1 MLGDFMQ
8 KYDVHFCL
16 ISGQAAPNLLPI
28 LDSQFKPKEAVFIV
42 SKKMKQ
48 KAEFLSKT
56 FKEQGVKIT
65 LFELSDEFDFSKM
78 EEELI
83 ELVSQ
88 YEDKNIA
95 LNVTGGTKLISI
107 AAEHAFALVEK
118 PIFYIDTESNRI
130 VFITKDE
137 NRQWL
142 PDLALNSKNTI
153 KTYLSAY
160 GSSVLKQSDP
170 SLHKKWLDHIDGF
183 ITKYQE
189 NKNIIPVLNK
199 MATLSKNKGWKYDLE
214 HKELQFSGITDL
226 LTWLDHKNIIDFDGV
241 QVDFRNKSTADFLSG
256 GWLENYTYELL
267 NGVNKIED
275 IALGIEVTNPKYR
288 QDKKDYDALNKGHK
302 NEFDVA
308 FMAKNKLHI
317 IECKTMIMDREEGV
331 KAEDILYKLETLKDY
346 GGLLTK
352 KCLVSY
358 FEVPESVKNRASF
371 LNIEIIHGEDVQR
384 LKLKIQEWIG
394 RNY

>member
-1 MLGDFMQ
+1 MQ
-8 KYDVHFCL
+8 QYDVHFCL
-16 ISGQAAPNLLPI
+16 VSGQAAPNLLPI
-28 LDSQFKPKEAVFIV
+28 LDTQFKPKEAVFIV

-48 KAEFLSKT
+48 KAEFLAKT
-56 FKEQGVKIT
+56 FKDQNVKTT
-65 LFELSDEFDFSKM
+65 LFELTDEFNFSKM

-107 AAEHAFALVEK
+107 AAEHAFTLIEK

-137 NRQWL
+137 NKQWL
-142 PDLALNSKNTI
+142 PDLDLKSKNTI
-153 KTYLSAY
+153 KTYLSSY
-160 GSSVLKQSDP
+160 GVSVLKQSDP
-170 SLHKKWLDHIDGF
+170 NEHKQWLDYIDGF

-189 NKNIIPVLNK
+189 NKNIIPLLNK
-199 MATLSKNKGWKYDLE
+199 MASLSKNKGWKYDLE
-214 HKELQFSGITDL
+214 QNELKYSGVTDI
-226 LTWLDHKNIIDFDGV
+226 LTWLDHKNLIDFDGS
-241 QVDFRNKSTADFLSG
+241 QVNFRNKATADFFSG
-256 GWLENYTYELL
+256 GWFENYTYELL
-267 NGVNKIED
+267 SSINKIED
-275 IALGIEVTNPKYR
+275 IALGLEAANSKYR
-288 QDKKDYDALNKGHK
+288 QDKKDYDPLNKGHK
-302 NEFDVA
+302 NEFDVT

-317 IECKTMIMDREEGV
+317 IECKTMIMDKGDGI

-371 LNIEIIHGEDVQR
+371 LNIEIIQGEDVQR
-384 LKLKIQEWIG
+384 LRLKIQEWIG
-394 RNY
+394 KNY

>member
-1 MLGDFMQ
+1 MQ
-8 KYDVHFCL
+8 QYDVHFCL
-16 ISGQAAPNLLPI
+16 VSGQAAPNLLPI
-28 LDSQFKPKEAVFIV
+28 LDIQFKPKEAVFIV

-48 KAEFLSKT
+48 KAEFLAKT
-56 FKEQGVKIT
+56 FKDQNVKTT
-65 LFELSDEFDFSKM
+65 LFELTDEFNFSKM

-107 AAEHAFALVEK
+107 AAEHAFTLIEK

-137 NRQWL
+137 NKQWL
-142 PDLALNSKNTI
+142 PDLDLKSKNTI
-153 KTYLSAY
+153 KTYLSSY
-160 GSSVLKQSDP
+160 GVSVLKQSDP
-170 SLHKKWLDHIDGF
+170 NEHKQWLDYIDGF

-189 NKNIIPVLNK
+189 NKNIIPLLNK
-199 MATLSKNKGWKYDLE
+199 MASLSKNKGWKYDLE
-214 HKELQFSGITDL
+214 QNELKYSGVTDI
-226 LTWLDHKNIIDFDGV
+226 LTWLDHKNLIDFDGS
-241 QVDFRNKSTADFLSG
+241 QVNFRNKATADFLSG
-256 GWLENYTYELL
+256 GWFENYTYELL
-267 NGVNKIED
+267 SSINKIED
-275 IALGIEVTNPKYR
+275 IALGLEAANSKYR
-288 QDKKDYDALNKGHK
+288 QDKKDYDPLNKGHK
-302 NEFDVA
+302 NEFDVT

-317 IECKTMIMDREEGV
+317 IECKTMIMDKGDGI

-371 LNIEIIHGEDVQR
+371 LNIEIIQGEDVQR
-384 LKLKIQEWIG
+384 LRLKIQEWIG
-394 RNY
+394 KNY

>member
-1 MLGDFMQ
+1 MQ

-16 ISGQAAPNLLPI
+16 VSDQAAANLLPI
-28 LDSQFKPKEAVFIV
+28 LDNQFKPKEAVLIV
-42 SKKMKQ
+42 SKPMKQ
-48 KAEFLSKT
+48 KAEFLAKT
-56 FKEQGVKIT
+56 FKEQGVKVT
-65 LFELSDEFDFSKM
+65 LFNLSDEFDFSKM

-107 AAEHAFALVEK
+107 AAEHAFTLVEK
-118 PIFYIDTESNRI
+118 PIFYIDTKSHRI

-137 NRQWL
+137 NKQWL

-160 GSSVLKQSDP
+160 GSNVLKQSDP
-170 SLHKKWLDHIDGF
+170 SEHKKWLDHIDGF

-199 MATLSKNKGWKYDLE
+199 MASLSKNKGWKYDLE
-214 HKELQFSGITDL
+214 HQDLKFSGVTDL
-226 LTWLDHKNIIDFDGV
+226 LTWLDYKNIIDFDGV
-241 QVDFRNKSTADFLSG
+241 QVDFRNKSTANFLSG
-256 GWLENYTYELL
+256 GWLENYTYEVL
-267 NGVNKIED
+267 NSVNKIED
-275 IALGIEVTNPKYR
+275 IALGIEVTNSKYR

-317 IECKTMIMDREEGV
+317 IECKTMIMDREEGI

-358 FEVPESVKNRASF
+358 FEVPESVKNRAKF
-371 LNIEIIHGEDVQR
+371 LNIEIIQGKDLQR
-384 LKLKIQEWIG
+384 IKTKVQEWIG
-394 RNY
+394 DES

>member
-1 MLGDFMQ
+1 MQ
-8 KYDVHFCL
+8 QYDVHFCL
-16 ISGQAAPNLLPI
+16 VSGQAAPNLLPI
-28 LDSQFKPKEAVFIV
+28 LDIQFKPKEAVFIV

-48 KAEFLSKT
+48 KAEFLAKT
-56 FKEQGVKIT
+56 FKDQNVKTT
-65 LFELSDEFDFSKM
+65 LFELTDEFNFSKM

-107 AAEHAFALVEK
+107 AAEHAFTLIEK

-137 NRQWL
+137 NKQWL
-142 PDLALNSKNTI
+142 PDLDLKSKNTI
-153 KTYLSAY
+153 KTYLSSY
-160 GSSVLKQSDP
+160 GVSVLKQSDP
-170 SLHKKWLDHIDGF
+170 NEHKQWLDYIDGF

-189 NKNIIPVLNK
+189 NKNIIPLLNK
-199 MATLSKNKGWKYDLE
+199 MASLSKTKGWKYDLE
-214 HKELQFSGITDL
+214 QNELKYSGVTDI
-226 LTWLDHKNIIDFDGV
+226 LTWLDHKNLIDFDGS
-241 QVDFRNKSTADFLSG
+241 QVNFRNKATADFLSG
-256 GWLENYTYELL
+256 GWFENYTYELL
-267 NGVNKIED
+267 SSINKIED
-275 IALGIEVTNPKYR
+275 IALGLEAANSKYR
-288 QDKKDYDALNKGHK
+288 QDKKDYDPLNKGHK
-302 NEFDVA
+302 NEFDVT

-317 IECKTMIMDREEGV
+317 IECKTMIMDKGDGI

-371 LNIEIIHGEDVQR
+371 LNIEIIQGEDVQR
-384 LKLKIQEWIG
+384 LRLKIQEWIG
-394 RNY
+394 KNY

>member
-1 MLGDFMQ
+1 MQ

-16 ISGQAAPNLLPI
+16 VSGQAAPNLLPI

-48 KAEFLSKT
+48 KAEFLAKT
-56 FKEQGVKIT
+56 FKEQGVKVT
-65 LFELSDEFDFSKM
+65 LSELSDEFDFSKM

-83 ELVSQ
+83 DLVSQ
-88 YEDKNIA
+88 YENQNIA

-130 VFITKDE
+130 VFITKDAHK
-137 NRQWL
+137 QWL
-142 PDLALNSKNTI
+142 PDLTLNSKNTI
-153 KTYLSAY
+153 HTYLSAY
-160 GSSVLKQSDP
+160 GATVLKKADP
-170 SLHKKWLDHIDGF
+170 NEKLKWLEHIYGF
-183 ITKYQE
+183 VTNYQE

-199 MATLSKNKGWKYDLE
+199 MASLSRNNGWKYELDNSDL
-214 HKELQFSGITDL
+214 KFNGITEF
-226 LTWLDHKNIIDFDGV
+226 LTWLDHKKMISFDGS
-241 QVDFRNKSTADFLSG
+241 QINFRNKEMADFING

-267 NGVNKIED
+267 SGINKIED
-275 IALGIEVTNPKYR
+275 IGLGVEVANQKYR
-288 QDKKDYDALNKGHK
+288 QDKKDYDPINKGHK
-302 NEFDVA
+302 NEFDVI

-317 IECKTMIMDREEGV
+317 IECKTMIMDKADGI
-331 KAEDILYKLETLKDY
+331 KAEEILYKLETLKDY

-371 LNIEIIHGEDVQR
+371 LNIEIIHGEDIQR